1 MTLFHLVRH
10 ARHTGPDDVLAG
22 RTPGL
27 HLSEAGRSE
36 AEAVARF
43 LAMRG
48 VDAIHS
54 SPRERAEETAK
65 SIAAAAGIGRVI
77 TEPALDEVDFGTP
90 WTGGRFAEVGER
102 PDWRR
107 WNAER
112 GFARTPGGE
121 RMIDLAARML
131 ALMERLAAQYGAARL
146 VLISHAELIRAAV
159 LHVLG
164 LGADAWR
171 RIDIAPASVTTIL
184 WGDWDTRLITLNR
197 EVS

>member
-27 HLSEAGRSE
+27 HLSDAGRRE
-36 AEAVARF
+36 AEALARY
-43 LAMRG
+43 LAAQG

-65 SIAAAAGIGRVI
+65 AIAAAAGIGRVI
-77 TEPALDEVDFGTP
+77 PEPMLDEVDFGSP
-90 WTGGRFAEVGER
+90 WTGARFADLDQR
-102 PDWRR
+102 HDWQR

-112 GFARTPGGE
+112 GLARTPGSE

-131 ALMERLAAQYGAARL
+131 ALIERLAAQYGAARL
-146 VLISHAELIRAAV
+146 VLVSHAELIRAAV

-171 RIDIAPASVTTIL
+171 RIEIAPASVTTIL
-184 WGDWDTRLITLNR
+184 FGEGDTRLVTLNR